1 MTPKVF
7 VSYSW
12 SSASHQELVRSW
24 ADRLLAEGVEVILDV
39 YDLKDGHDKF
49 HFMEKMVTDPTVTHV
64 LVCSD
69 RVYAEK
75 ADARKAGVGTETQ
88 IISQEIY
95 GRVEQSKFIPIA
107 CEFDEHGAPFLPV
120 FLKSRIYIDFSGP
133 ESVNQNWER
142 LVRTIYG
149 KPLLEKPKLGSPP
162 AYLQSSGS
170 SSGAPAAAK
179 LSTLRNALL
188 SARPGIALYRRDF
201 LDSCLALADEL
212 RVRERP
218 EVEIS
223 GERVLED
230 CGKLKIVRN
239 LLVDWIVTESSVSTQ
254 ADLADTI
261 IDVLE
266 RLRAMKG
273 RPAELNQWSDSW
285 FEAHGLFVYET
296 FVYLVAALVKNR
308 SYALLH
314 TVLSARY
321 MLPQSER
328 YGSSSFA
335 TYKTFFAS
343 SSLLQS
349 VLAPAG
355 RRLHSPAAALVR
367 QQADRPDLPFDLL
380 MEADALLLFFAVVN
394 ADAEWFPQLL
404 YYLPYSTVPM
414 LFARAESKRHFAAL
428 SAVSGVSTGD
438 AVRAAWAEGTERL
451 HVGRWSNFDGNFYES
466 LNIARLDTIP

>member
-49 HFMEKMVTDPTVTHV
+49 HFMEKMVTDPAVTHV
-64 LVCSD
+64 LVCCD
-69 RVYAEK
+69 RVYSEK

-88 IISQEIY
+88 IISQEMY

-107 CEFDEHGAPFLPV
+107 CELDELGSPYLPV

-149 KPLLEKPKLGSPP
+149 RPLLEKPKLGRPP
-162 AYLQSSGS
+162 AYLESSGS

-179 LSTLRNALL
+179 LGTLRNALL
-188 SARPGIALYRRDF
+188 SARPGVPLYRSDF

-212 RVRERP
+212 RIRERP
-218 EVEIS
+218 QVEIS

-230 CGKLKIVRN
+230 CGKLRVVRN
-239 LLVDWIVTESSVSTQ
+239 LLVDWIVTEATASTSE
-254 ADLADTI
+254 DLADTVI
-261 IDVLE
+261 EVLE

-285 FEAHGLFVYET
+285 FEAHALFVYET
-296 FVYLVAALVKNR
+296 FLYIVAALIKYR
-308 SYALLH
+308 GFSLLH
-314 TVLSARY
+314 ALLSARY
-321 MLPQSER
+321 MLPQTDR
-328 YGSSSFA
+328 YSSSSFA
-335 TYKTFFAS
+335 TYKTFYAS

-355 RRLHSPAAALVR
+355 KVLHSPAAALVK
-367 QQADRPDLPFDLL
+367 QQADRSDLPFDLL
-380 MEADALLLFFAVVN
+380 LEADALLLFFAIVN
-394 ADAEWFPQLL
+394 EDAEWFPQLL
-404 YYLPYSTVPM
+404 YYLPYSRVPT

-428 SAVSGVSTGD
+428 RTIAGVSSGD
-438 AVRAAWAEGTERL
+438 AVRAAWTAGLERL
-451 HVGRWSNFDGNFYES
+451 RVGRWSNFSGNFYES
-466 LNIARLDTIP
+466 LNIGNLEKVP